1 MIDTDTSS
9 ANQWIN
15 VPKGRSLW
23 HDARRRIGQNRAACI
38 GLAILCLLTILS
50 VVGPALSPHAIDDIF
65 WDSIGT
71 APTLANGHLFGT
83 DANGRDLL
91 VRTLFA
97 GRISLAVGLAASLVS
112 VFVGV
117 AWGTVSG
124 YLGGRTDAWMMRLVD
139 VLYALPFMFFVILL
153 MVYFGRHIVLI
164 FVAIGLVEWLDMAR
178 IVRGQTL
185 SIKRKEFVEAARAI
199 GTPPL
204 LIVIRHVVP
213 NVLGPVAVFATLTV
227 PRVILFESF
236 LSFLGLGVQ
245 EPMTSWGVLIS
256 EGASQMESAPWS
268 LIFPAT
274 FLAITLFSL
283 NFVGDGLRDALD
295 PKDR

>member
-9 ANQWIN
+9 ADQSAHD
-15 VPKGRSLW
+15 PMGRSLW
-23 HDARRRIGQNRAACI
+23 RDATRRIRQNRAATI
-38 GLAILCLLTILS
+38 GLTVLCLLTILS
-50 VVGPALSPHAIDDIF
+50 VVGPTLSPYAIDDIF

-71 APTLANGHLFGT
+71 APTLANGHIFGT

-124 YLGGRTDAWMMRLVD
+124 YLGGRTDAWMMRIVD

-153 MVYFGRHIVLI
+153 MVYFGRHIILI
-164 FVAIGLVEWLDMAR
+164 FIAIGMVEWLDMAR

-204 LIVIRHVVP
+204 LIVMRHVVP

-236 LSFLGLGVQ
+236 LSFLGLGIQ

-256 EGASQMESAPWS
+256 EGASQMESAPWT

-274 FLAITLFSL
+274 FLAFTLFSL
-283 NFVGDGLRDALD
+283 NFVGDGLREALD

>member
-9 ANQWIN
+9 ADQWIN
-15 VPKGRSLW
+15 VPKGRGLW
-23 HDARRRIGQNRAACI
+23 RDATRRIRQNRAATTS
-38 GLAILCLLTILS
+38 LAVLCLLTILS
-50 VVGPALSPHAIDDIF
+50 VVGPALSPYAIDDIF

-71 APTLANGHLFGT
+71 APTLASGHLFGT

-112 VFVGV
+112 VVVGV

-124 YLGGRTDAWMMRLVD
+124 YLGGRTDAWMMRIVD

-153 MVYFGRHIVLI
+153 MVYFGRNIILI
-164 FVAIGLVEWLDMAR
+164 FIAIGMVEWLDMAR

-204 LIVIRHVVP
+204 LIVIRHVIP

-236 LSFLGLGVQ
+236 LSFLGLGIQ

-256 EGASQMESAPWS
+256 EGAAQMESAPWT

>member
-1 MIDTDTSS
+1 MTDVDTRSS
-9 ANQWIN
+9 NEWASA
-15 VPKGRSLW
+15 PKGRSLW
-23 HDARRRIGQNRAACI
+23 RDATDRVRRNRAATSGFI
-38 GLAILCLLTILS
+38 VLAGLAVLS
-50 VVGPALSPHAIDDIF
+50 VVGPMLSPHAIDEIF

-71 APTLANGHLFGT
+71 APTMAGRHLFGT

-91 VRTLFA
+91 VRTLYA
-97 GRISLAVGLAASLVS
+97 GRISLSIGLAASLVS
-112 VFVGV
+112 VLVGV

-124 YLGGRTDAWMMRLVD
+124 YLGGRTDALMMRIVD

-153 MVYFGRHIVLI
+153 MVYFGRHVMLI

-185 SIKRKEFVEAARAI
+185 SIKRKEYVEAARAI
-199 GTPPL
+199 GTPPM
-204 LIVIRHVVP
+204 LIVVRHVIP
-213 NVLGPVAVFATLTV
+213 NVIGPVAIFATLTV

-236 LSFLGLGVQ
+236 LSFLGLGIQ

-256 EGASQMESAPWS
+256 EGASQMESAPWT

-274 FLAITLFSL
+274 FLAVTLFSL
-283 NFVGDGLRDALD
+283 NFVGDGMRDALD